1 MTKKTYSP
9 DQQFMVVVAIN
20 SREKTFERFRLEKI
34 TNEVIGLR
42 GTLLKTPELSD
53 GEIAKNLLGALEK
66 LYGDGYKYNYIS
78 LINWWPM

>member
-34 TNEVIGLR
+34 TNEVIGLHD
-42 GTLLKTPELSD
+42 TIVNNPELSD
-53 GEIAKNLLGALEK
+53 GEIAENLLIALEK

>member
-1 MTKKTYSP
+1 MAKKTYSP

-34 TNEVIGLR
+34 TNEVIGLHDAIVN
-42 GTLLKTPELSD
+42 KPELSD
-53 GEIAKNLLGALEK
+53 GEIAENLLIALEK